1 MYLVNWLRTRDS
13 MVVQR
18 TVVRDEPEQKEDT
31 EQEEL
36 QKDWEERLKERKKE
50 LRQISHQIL
59 RLQERG
65 VHLATEAEEKKNTD
79 RKSAGRDPGVVLSDL
94 GGRTCD
100 DGSFR
105 S

>member
-1 MYLVNWLRTRDS
+1 

-18 TVVRDEPEQKEDT
+18 TVVRDEPEQEEDT

-65 VHLATEAEEKKNTD
+65 VHLATEAARKENTD
-79 RKSAGRDPGVVLSDL
+79 RKSAGRDPGVVLSRP
-94 GGRTCD
+94 GRKNL
-100 DGSFR
+100 
-105 S
+105 

>member
-1 MYLVNWLRTRDS
+1 MA
-13 MVVQR
+13 VQR
-18 TVVRDEPEQKEDT
+18 TAVRDEPEQEEDT

-65 VHLATEAEEKKNTD
+65 VHLATD

-94 GGRTCD
+94 GGRIL
-100 DGSFR
+100 
-105 S
+105 

>member
-1 MYLVNWLRTRDS
+1 

-18 TVVRDEPEQKEDT
+18 TVVRDEPEQEEDT

-65 VHLATEAEEKKNTD
+65 VHLATEAKENTD
-79 RKSAGRDPGVVLSDL
+79 RKSTGRDPGVILSDL
-94 GGRTCD
+94 GGRIL
-100 DGSFR
+100 
-105 S
+105 

>member
-1 MYLVNWLRTRDS
+1 

-18 TVVRDEPEQKEDT
+18 TAVRDEPEQEEGT

-65 VHLATEAEEKKNTD
+65 SCDRGGRKENTD
-79 RKSAGRDPGVVLSDL
+79 RKSAGRDPRVVLSDL
-94 GGRTCD
+94 GGRIL
-100 DGSFR
+100 
-105 S
+105 

>member
-1 MYLVNWLRTRDS
+1 

-18 TVVRDEPEQKEDT
+18 TAVRDEPEQKEDT

-65 VHLATEAEEKKNTD
+65 VHLATEAEEKKIQTENLQEEIRSCLVRREEESCD
-79 RKSAGRDPGVVLSDL
+79 MEISVLNWHL
-94 GGRTCD
+94 RC
-100 DGSFR
+100 
-105 S
+105 